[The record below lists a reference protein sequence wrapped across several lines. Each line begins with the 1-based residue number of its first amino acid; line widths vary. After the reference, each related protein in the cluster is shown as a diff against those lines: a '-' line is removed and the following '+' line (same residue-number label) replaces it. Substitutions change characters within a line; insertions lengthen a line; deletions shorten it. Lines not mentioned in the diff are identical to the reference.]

1 METIFLSDNFKGIQ
15 SFCKD
20 NGLVF
25 TREQVEN
32 NHFDVEVAI
41 DKNSNYVDFRV
52 FDPYQKVFDGYV
64 YADGWSNWLLDYVS
78 EDEEEDE

>member
-1 METIFLSDNFKGIQ
+1 MEKAFLSENFERIQ
-15 SFCKD
+15 SFCEN

-41 DKNSNYVDFRV
+41 DENGNYVDFRV

-64 YADGWSNWLLDYVS
+64 YADGWSNWMLENYT
-78 EDEEEDE
+78 EE

>member
-1 METIFLSDNFKGIQ
+1 METIFLNDNFKGIQ
-15 SFCKD
+15 SFCED